1 MWKPGDRLSHRH
13 NRELGPGLVLSVAA
27 RRLTVLFPQQGET
40 LQFSADSDALVP
52 LLLKKGSRARV
63 EGSGEEVVV
72 AEISGVSCRLE
83 DGREMAVTDLW
94 PLPPEETLIDRL
106 VRGKVD
112 PWEDLRNRLDGLRL
126 LRLRQAGGLGSF
138 LGGRIRLHPH
148 QLHVAE
154 RAAKVLEEG
163 RAVRFLLAD
172 EVGLGKTVEACLIMN
187 RLLQAGPQH
196 VARVERTL
204 VVAPDTLVVQWLGEL
219 WRKHHT
225 IFVLIDEARLADV
238 QRDYG
243 PGTNPF
249 EIYRKA
255 IVSLELLSENRR
267 LVEYAVEAGIDL
279 VVVDEAH
286 HLRRPVGHPGNPA
299 YRAIEPISD
308 LGKHMLLLTATPLED
323 DSHGFF
329 RLLQLLLPVEL
340 PEDDFEKRLAE
351 RRPLPPCTSATRRVD
366 IGGLPP
372 RIGRKVAIS
381 AEDWAPF
388 DSLLEKLRALPADN
402 PLARKRKAEWLQR
415 ALASNAALL
424 PMVGDDAELRAQ
436 LQSSQAVDPRVRFL
450 LEEAPGWRR
459 RQEKTLIFVAHK
471 ESLDFVRTEL
481 ERRVQ
486 TGMFHEELSAERRDI
501 EVAQFRLPDGPAIL
515 VSTESGGEGRNFEFC
530 HRLVLFDL
538 PWNAAAVEQR
548 IGRLDRIGRKLP
560 TEIVYFKPAQGFAH
574 LLASLYEEIGLFAEP
589 LGGLVQELRHLSRE
603 IERVAL
609 DGAAVDGV
617 AVEGVASEVGV
628 FSQVLEEARSA
639 RGRVHE
645 AAFHEL
651 HREAYEQSMGQQILA
666 RVPED
671 LEAITEDVVTR
682 SAARF
687 GFNLEEQ
694 SGRRVWHIEY
704 SGEALI
710 DHLPGVMPGVVFRGT
725 FDREQAVEV
734 EALDFF
740 SSGHPLVEGI
750 LAELEE
756 GPRGRVAMLQVPG
769 EREEFGLLA
778 ILKNAAEGTSQED
791 EGGLYEL
798 LALDAQG
805 RSRPDLAALFGS
817 RSFESEPV
825 ELKQWTSQPSWP
837 KGIRR
842 MAQALPEGR
851 ELLAL
856 AAFRVRRR

>member
-1 MWKPGDRLSHRH
+1 MRGRVAFGPDYRMWKPGDRLSHRH
-13 NRELGPGLVLSVAA
+13 NRELGPGIVLSVAA

-40 LQFSADSDALVP
+40 LQFSGDSDALVP
-52 LLLKKGSRARV
+52 LVLKPGSRARV

-72 AEISGVSCRLE
+72 AEIDGMTCRLE
-83 DGREMAVTDLW
+83 DGRQMAFTDLW

-154 RAAKVLEEG
+154 RAAKVLAEG
-163 RAVRFLLAD
+163 RSVRFLLAD

-187 RLLQAGPQH
+187 RLLHSG
-196 VARVERTL
+196 RVERTL
-204 VVAPDTLVVQWLGEL
+204 IVAPDTLVVQWLGEL

-225 IFVLIDEARLADV
+225 IFVLIDEARIADV

-243 PGTNPF
+243 PGSNPF
-249 EIYRKA
+249 EVHRRA
-255 IVSLELLSENRR
+255 IVSLETLTENRR
-267 LVEYAVEAGIDL
+267 LVEYAVAAGIDL
-279 VVVDEAH
+279 LVVDEAH

-299 YRAIEPISD
+299 YRAVQPIAD
-308 LGKHMLLLTATPLED
+308 LGRHVLLLTATPLED

-351 RRPLPPCTSATRRVD
+351 KRPLPPCTSATRRVD

-372 RIGRKVAIS
+372 RVGRPIELAAADWELQGAII
-381 AEDWAPF
+381 
-388 DSLLEKLRALPADN
+388 EKLRALPADN
-402 PLARKRKAEWLQR
+402 ALQRKRKAEWLQR
-415 ALASNAALL
+415 ALAANAALL
-424 PMVGDDAELRAQ
+424 PLVGDDAELKAQ
-436 LQSSQAVDPRVRFL
+436 LQAAQAVDPRVRFL

-459 RQEKTLIFVAHK
+459 RKEKTLIFVAHK
-471 ESLDFVRTEL
+471 ESLDFVRAEL

-486 TGMFHEELSAERRDI
+486 TGVFHEDLSAERRDI

-515 VSTESGGEGRNFEFC
+515 ISTESGGEGRNFEFC

-538 PWNAAAVEQR
+538 PWNTAAVEQR

-560 TEIVYFKPAQGFAH
+560 VEIVYFKPPHGFGR
-574 LLASLYEEIGLFAEP
+574 LLAELYEEIGLFAEP

-603 IERVAL
+603 IERVAIEGG
-609 DGAAVDGV
+609 DAGV
-617 AVEGVASEVGV
+617 EIFAP
-628 FSQVLEEARSA
+628 VLEEARSA
-639 RGRVHE
+639 RGRVHQ

-651 HREAYEQSMGQQILA
+651 HRDRFENELGAAILA
-666 RVPED
+666 RVPEE
-671 LEAITEDVVTR
+671 LEAVTEDVVTR
-682 SAARF
+682 SAGRF
-687 GFNLEEQ
+687 GFKVEEQ

-710 DHLPGVMPGVVFRGT
+710 DHLPGVMPGSVFRGT
-725 FDREQAVEV
+725 FDREEAVEN
-734 EALDFF
+734 ETLDFF
-740 SSGHPLVEGI
+740 ASGHPLVEGI

-778 ILKNAAEGTSQED
+778 ILKKAPDGEAPAMPGLGD
-791 EGGLYEL
+791 GGYEL

-805 RSRPDLAALFGS
+805 RPRPDLAALFGS
-817 RSFESEPV
+817 RSFESEGV

-856 AAFRVRRR
+856 AAFRVRRK

>member
-13 NRELGPGLVLSVAA
+13 NRELGPGLVLSVAG

-40 LQFSADSDALVP
+40 LQFSTDSDALVP
-52 LLLKKGSRARV
+52 LVLSPGSRARV

-72 AEISGVSCRLE
+72 AAIDGVTCHLE
-83 DGREMAVTDLW
+83 DGRQLAVTDLW

-154 RAAKVLEEG
+154 RAARVLAEG

-187 RLLQAGPQH
+187 RLLHGGFPGKP
-196 VARVERTL
+196 VERTL
-204 VVAPDTLVVQWLGEL
+204 IVAPDTLVVQWLGEL

-225 IFVLIDEARLADV
+225 VFVLIDEARIADLT
-238 QRDYG
+238 RDYG

-249 EIYRKA
+249 EIHRRA
-255 IVSLELLSENRR
+255 IVSLELLTENRR
-267 LVEYAVEAGIDL
+267 LVEHAEAAGIDL
-279 VVVDEAH
+279 LVVDEAH

-299 YRAIEPISD
+299 YRAIEKIAD
-308 LGKHMLLLTATPLED
+308 LGRHLLLLTATPLED

-340 PEDDFEKRLAE
+340 PEDDFEARLAE
-351 RRPLPPCTSATRRVD
+351 RRELPPCTSATRRVD

-372 RIGRKVAIS
+372 RIGRPVELA
-381 AEDWAPF
+381 AEAWAPF
-388 DSLLEKLRALPADN
+388 ETIIEKLRWLPADN
-402 PLARKRKAEWLQR
+402 PVSRKRKAEWLQR
-415 ALASNAALL
+415 ALASHAALL
-424 PMVGDDAELRAQ
+424 PLAGDDAELKAQ
-436 LQSSQAVDPRVRFL
+436 LQAAQAVDPRMRFL

-459 RQEKTLIFVAHK
+459 RREKTLIFVAHR
-471 ESLDFVRTEL
+471 ESLEFVRGEL
-481 ERRVQ
+481 EKRVS
-486 TGMFHEELSAERRDI
+486 TGVFHEDLSAERRDI

-515 VSTESGGEGRNFEFC
+515 VSTEAGGEGRNFEFC

-538 PWNAAAVEQR
+538 PWNAATVEQR
-548 IGRLDRIGRKLP
+548 IGRLDRIGRRIP
-560 TEIVYFKPAQGFAH
+560 TEIVYFKPPTGFGRV
-574 LLASLYEEIGLFAEP
+574 LAELYEEIGLFAEP
-589 LGGLVQELRHLSRE
+589 LGGLVQELRQLSRE
-603 IERVAL
+603 IEKV
-609 DGAAVDGV
+609 AVDGFP
-617 AVEGVASEVGV
+617 AEAGV
-628 FSQVLEEARSA
+628 FGPVLEEAREA
-639 RGRVHE
+639 RGRVHQ
-645 AAFHEL
+645 AAYHEL
-651 HREAYEQSMGQQILA
+651 HRDRFERHHGEQILA
-666 RVPED
+666 RVPAD
-671 LEAITEDVVTR
+671 LEAVTEDVVTR

-687 GFNLEEQ
+687 GFKVEQQ

-704 SGEALI
+704 GGEALI
-710 DHLPGVMPGVVFRGT
+710 DHLPGVMPGSVFRGT
-725 FDREQAVEV
+725 FDREEAVADET
-734 EALDFF
+734 LDFF
-740 SSGHPLVEGI
+740 ASGHPLVEGV

-778 ILKNAAEGTSQED
+778 IVKKAGAAGVPGEGD
-791 EGGLYEL
+791 GGYEL
-798 LALDAQG
+798 LAFDSQG
-805 RSRPDLAALFGS
+805 RPRTDLAALFGS
-817 RSFESEPV
+817 RSFESEGV

-851 ELLAL
+851 DLLAL
-856 AAFRVRRR
+856 AAFRVRRK

>member
-40 LQFSADSDALVP
+40 LQFSTDSEALVP
-52 LLLKKGSRARV
+52 LVLKPGSRARV
-63 EGSGEEVVV
+63 EGSGEEVLV
-72 AEISGVSCRLE
+72 AAITGLTCRLE
-83 DGREMAVTDLW
+83 DGRELEVADLW
-94 PLPPEETLIDRL
+94 PLPPEETLVDRL

-154 RAAKVLEEG
+154 RAARVLEEG

-187 RLLQAGPQH
+187 RLLHGGYKNAQP
-196 VARVERTL
+196 VERTL

-225 IFVLIDEARLADV
+225 LFVLVDEARIADV
-238 QRDYG
+238 QRDFG

-249 EIYRKA
+249 EIYRRA
-255 IVSLELLSENRR
+255 IVSLETLSENRR
-267 LVEYAVEAGIDL
+267 LVEHAVAAGIDL
-279 VVVDEAH
+279 LVVDEAH
-286 HLRRPVGHPGNPA
+286 HLRRSPGHPGNAA
-299 YRAIEPISD
+299 YRAVAPIAD
-308 LGKHMLLLTATPLED
+308 LGKHVLLLTATPLED

-372 RIGRKVAIS
+372 RVGRPIELPEEA
-381 AEDWAPF
+381 WAPF
-388 DSLLEKLRALPADN
+388 ETILERLRALPADN
-402 PLARKRKAEWLQR
+402 PLAQKRKAEWLQR
-415 ALASNAALL
+415 ALACNAALL
-424 PMVGDDAELRAQ
+424 PLVGDDAELKTQLLEAQ
-436 LQSSQAVDPRVRFL
+436 AADPRVKFL

-459 RQEKTLIFVAHK
+459 RKEKTLIFVAHK
-471 ESLDFVRTEL
+471 ESLDFVRAEL

-486 TGMFHEELSAERRDI
+486 TGVFHEALSAERRDI

-515 VSTESGGEGRNFEFC
+515 ISTESGGEGRNFEFC

-538 PWNAAAVEQR
+538 PWNTAAVEQR
-548 IGRLDRIGRKLP
+548 IGRLDRIGRKIP
-560 TEIVYFKPAQGFAH
+560 TEIVYFKPPTGFGRV
-574 LLASLYEEIGLFAEP
+574 LVELYEEIGLFAEP

-603 IERVAL
+603 IERVAVA
-609 DGAAVDGV
+609 GEAV
-617 AVEGVASEVGV
+617 STGV
-628 FSQVLEEARSA
+628 FAEVLEEARSA
-639 RGRVHE
+639 RSRVHE

-651 HREAYEQSMGQQILA
+651 HRDRFERVLGEQILA

-687 GFNLEEQ
+687 GFQVEEQ

-710 DHLPGVMPGVVFRGT
+710 DHLPGVMPGTVFRGT
-725 FDREQAVEV
+725 FDREEAVED
-734 EALDFF
+734 ETLDFF

-750 LAELEE
+750 LTELEE

-769 EREEFGLLA
+769 DREEFGLLA
-778 ILKNAAEGTSQED
+778 ILKRAPGEEPVTERDA
-791 EGGLYEL
+791 LYEL
-798 LALDAQG
+798 VAFDAQG
-805 RSRPDLAALFGS
+805 KSRPDLAAHFGS
-817 RSFESEPV
+817 RSFESEGV

-851 ELLAL
+851 DLLAL
-856 AAFRVRRR
+856 AAFRVRRRG